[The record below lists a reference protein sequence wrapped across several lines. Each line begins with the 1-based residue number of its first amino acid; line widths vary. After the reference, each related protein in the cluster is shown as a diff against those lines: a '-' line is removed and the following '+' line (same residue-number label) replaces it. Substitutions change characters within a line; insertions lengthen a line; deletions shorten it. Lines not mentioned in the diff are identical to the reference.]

1 MLLDLRVPI
10 LQKPGVYSRA
20 RHYPRGTFTIE
31 SGAAGARASGVAL
44 ERAMLSYFCVEPHT
58 RWTTHSHESEQIT
71 LVLKGELFFELGEE
85 EVLVKECEAIAI
97 PSRLPHAVFTRASC
111 AEAVD
116 AWSLVTERFTRTV
129 EATSRA

>member
-10 LQKPGVYSRA
+10 LLKPGVRQSA

-31 SGAAGARASGVAL
+31 SRAAGARASGVAL
-44 ERAMLSYFCVEPHT
+44 ERAMLTYFCVEPHT
-58 RWTTHSHESEQIT
+58 RWTMHSHESEQIT
-71 LVLKGELFFELGEE
+71 LVLKGELFFDLGG
-85 EVLVKECEAIAI
+85 EVVAVKECEAIAI

-116 AWSLVTERFTRTV
+116 AWSPATEQFTRTV
-129 EATSRA
+129 AATSRA